1 MLTGWVSAL
10 LFNKSGTPYIFE
22 ILRISQHS
30 ISVKLTITI
39 YDNLLEFTLSGK
51 LERVF
56 KNLLVLMLLKKLKVV
71 IFLDN
76 RISFRLAIPT
86 NIRASLPTNFI
97 IDFIFLIFFTLTFN
111 V

>member
-10 LFNKSGTPYIFE
+10 LLKKPGTPYIFE

-76 RISFRLAIPT
+76 RIHFVWLFQQIFEPVYQLAG
-86 NIRASLPTNFI
+86 A
-97 IDFIFLIFFTLTFN
+97 LTK
-111 V
+111 